1 MRQSI
6 SVLRMKGHEITD
18 EEADA
23 VTVAILLHDI
33 GHAPFSHVLENIIV
47 DIPHETISLLMMNE
61 LNRQFGGKLELAIKI
76 FRNEYK
82 KQFLHQLVSSQLDMD
97 RLDYLSRDSFFTGV
111 AEGIVGIDRII
122 KMLTVWNDQLAVD
135 YKGIY
140 SVEKFLIARRL
151 MYWQVYLHKTVI
163 SAEYLLV
170 QVLKRAKELLRYG
183 NTIFTTPA
191 LKFFLL

>member
-18 EEADA
+18 DEADA

-61 LNRQFGGKLELAIKI
+61 LNRQFGGKLKMAIKI

-82 KQFLHQLVSSQLDMD
+82 AVFAS
-97 RLDYLSRDSFFTGV
+97 
-111 AEGIVGIDRII
+111 AGI
-122 KMLTVWNDQLAVD
+122 KP
-135 YKGIY
+135 
-140 SVEKFLIARRL
+140 AR
-151 MYWQVYLHKTVI
+151 HG
-163 SAEYLLV
+163 S
-170 QVLKRAKELLRYG
+170 
-183 NTIFTTPA
+183 P
-191 LKFFLL
+191 